1 MGYCTSKTSKLF
13 EMGLNM
19 RITTMLALT
28 LSLVACASNPV
39 LDANI
44 GDPGPLANMVLRG
57 EVKPNVRLNGGYKTN
72 FLPLCLLITYGRQDA
87 RAAVNK
93 LLNEGA
99 DLNINCRDEY
109 AGLSPDYPLDVLMR
123 ELAESVALPN
133 PWWGGRPRPPAI
145 HRPYFEEL
153 ADRLIDQGAL
163 LAGDKRVSK
172 SEFRQLVDE
181 QTQKH
186 NDHMRWLQES
196 YDKQIASNKA
206 FVSGVASVAQV
217 AVGVYAAKELAKSAP
232 VQAAAGV
239 KMPMPSSGTS
249 NASRSPANEANSTS
263 SAMPSPT
270 LSAAASRQAPQNASA
285 RSGDSRD
292 KPGGTAA
299 PSSSRDLP
307 ESTGASP
314 TASAAAGPLSAA
326 VTPTGPQRIRL
337 TGTLY
342 VVHHTELT
350 NSRSDRNNFTLV
362 GQIQPVEWSYEFTWR
377 SPQTPPPS
385 GRTNLLP
392 YPVKDKFL
400 KEMRV
405 KFWDHLRSN
414 YNMCAEGSVGP
425 EGCLLRDAN
434 IHQIGNSLSEVQNA
448 LNAYV
453 ARQTRPVKYEK
464 VMAYPPTVSVSE

>member
-1 MGYCTSKTSKLF
+1 VLLYPGFFGIMIASISEKPLGRSRLQWRQWSSSQIDYCSNKMTKLV
-13 EMGLNM
+13 EKGLNM
-19 RITTMLALT
+19 RNTMMLALT

-44 GDPGPLANMVLRG
+44 GDPRPLANMVLRG
-57 EVKPNVRLNGGYKTN
+57 EVKPNVRLNGGYKAN

-93 LLNEGA
+93 LLKEGA
-99 DLNINCRDEY
+99 DLNINCKDDY
-109 AGLSPDYPLDVLMR
+109 SAGDSPAYPLDVLMR

-232 VQAAAGV
+232 VQAAAAV

-249 NASRSPANEANSTS
+249 NASRSPANEANPTS

-285 RSGDSRD
+285 QSDQRPLNASSTPYTRETY
-292 KPGGTAA
+292 PFERVGGYT
-299 PSSSRDLP
+299 SQGLGTYTK
-307 ESTGASP
+307 ESALASMMNERKKMEPIVMGAHI
-314 TASAAAGPLSAA
+314 AEWKILKEG
-326 VTPTGPQRIRL
+326 
-337 TGTLY
+337 
-342 VVHHTELT
+342 
-350 NSRSDRNNFTLV
+350 
-362 GQIQPVEWSYEFTWR
+362 QPVCTQHGRSFGDNGRVKDYWR
-377 SPQTPPPS
+377 CTVYVTYS
-385 GRTNLLP
+385 GRTYLTP
-392 YPVKDKFL
+392 D
-400 KEMRV
+400 R
-405 KFWDHLRSN
+405 
-414 YNMCAEGSVGP
+414 GP
-425 EGCLLRDAN
+425 AN
-434 IHQIGNSLSEVQNA
+434 GGAAS
-448 LNAYV
+448 
-453 ARQTRPVKYEK
+453 R
-464 VMAYPPTVSVSE
+464 